1 MSVHQP
7 HDRLLRMRDVM
18 QLAGLGRSTIYRKV
32 SDQTFPQPVKV
43 GQAAVRWKQSE
54 LAAWMAAL

>member
-1 MSVHQP
+1 
-7 HDRLLRMRDVM
+7 MRDVM